1 MMKLKLSYKTIC
13 IILFLLSSFIK
24 NGHFEKP
31 CKSPEKDCGCSKLN
45 RDHKDPNSS
54 FKYTKQ
60 ANRERKVNN
69 INNNFKR
76 TNQMAYIEGGIFTM
90 GTDKPYISRDGE
102 GPARK
107 VKIKSFYMD
116 VYEVSNTEFEVFVNQ
131 TNYITEV
138 MKTIS
143 FSCTSYL
150 VLVTILIFISRQR
163 NLVIHLS
170 LNQELA
176 KNFKKIFIKQYVYFF
191 DSSLSVYVTIYF
203 V

>member
-107 VKIKSFYMD
+107 VKIRSFYMD

-138 MKTIS
+138 MKTICVS
-143 FSCTSYL
+143 L
-150 VLVTILIFISRQR
+150 VLVIL
-163 NLVIHLS
+163 
-170 LNQELA
+170 
-176 KNFKKIFIKQYVYFF
+176 Y
-191 DSSLSVYVTIYF
+191 
-203 V
+203 